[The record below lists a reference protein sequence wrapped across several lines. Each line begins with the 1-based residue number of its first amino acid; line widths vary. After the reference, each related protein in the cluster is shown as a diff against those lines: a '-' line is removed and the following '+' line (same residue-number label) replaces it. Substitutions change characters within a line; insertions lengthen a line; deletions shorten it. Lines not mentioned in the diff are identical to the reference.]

1 MTTAPIQIGYCQCG
15 CGHSLSGGSLS
26 YLPYHGRHFYKRKEP
41 KWEVLENGCWKWL
54 LYANNK
60 GYGIWNH
67 AGRSI
72 LAHVVLWERRNGPVP
87 AGLELDHLCRNRL
100 CVNPDHLEAVT
111 TTVSYFDCVNFAPLI
126 SCPMLVYIGL
136 EDDVCPPETGYAL
149 VNALKNCPVELHA
162 HEHCAHDAGA
172 YWEMAQVEAFLAAH
186 LRPVGSGR
194 PEMTVG

>member
-111 TTVSYFDCVNFAPLI
+111 HQENISRGLGARRTHCPYGHPL
-126 SCPMLVYIGL
+126 SGTNLRLGKDGHRYCKA
-136 EDDVCPPETGYAL
+136 C
-149 VNALKNCPVELHA
+149 CRLHGRLWA
-162 HEHCAHDAGA
+162 RRKRNTDAGNFR
-172 YWEMAQVEAFLAAH
+172 V
-186 LRPVGSGR
+186 
-194 PEMTVG
+194 